1 MNAVR
6 RTEHQ
11 KSSGANHR
19 ETDNLM
25 SRKVGRCLVGG
36 PGVVLAALALWL
48 ACGKDS
54 PTNPAEQQ
62 TPAPPPPPVATSI
75 TVTPSSHT
83 LSSIGA
89 TVQLAA
95 VVRDQNNNVMTGQMV
110 TWTSANTAV
119 ATVSAQGLATAAGN
133 GTAQV
138 TARSG
143 NASGTS
149 SITVSV
155 PVPTSITVTP
165 SSHTLSSIG
174 ATVQLAAVVR
184 DQNNN
189 VMTGQMVT
197 WTSANTAVATVS
209 AQGLATAAGNGMV
222 DIMARSDDLAGSAT
236 VTVSQEPASIIIE
249 VDLDS
254 TRLTEIGQT
263 LLLSATVR
271 DANDV
276 PIEEAEVTWSSSD
289 DLVASVAGDGL
300 VTAVGDGTADITATS
315 GDVSRS
321 VTITVMVPTPDR
333 DALVALYEAANGS
346 NWRQNDNWLS
356 DRPLDEWFGVS
367 VSAEERVDSLSLRG
381 NGLSGL
387 IPPELSALD
396 NLKVLDLARNALSGS
411 IPPELGT
418 LGYLSALDLHR
429 NALSGSIP
437 AELGGLGNLRVL
449 YLHRNALSGSIPAEL
464 GGLGNLSVLSL
475 YLNDLSGSIPIELG
489 GLGNLTVMDLGDN
502 ALSGSIPPELGR
514 LGRLRNLD
522 LSRNALSGSI
532 PPESGDLSNLEELHL
547 WDNNLSGSIPPDL
560 GNLSNLV
567 VLYLYLNDLS
577 GSIPSELGR
586 LGNLEELDLGDNAL
600 SGSIPSEL
608 GRLGN
613 LVVLYLYLND
623 LSGSIPSELGRL
635 GNLEELDFGDNALSG
650 SVPSELGSLG
660 NLEEL
665 YLPNNPDLDG
675 PLPAAFTG
683 LTALTALDILD
694 TGLCAPSD
702 EAFQVWLRGVTSKTG
717 VVNCEPAGSQGRRI
731 IRD

>member
-333 DALVALYEAANGS
+333 DALVALYEAANGPD
-346 NWRQNDNWLS
+346 WRRNDNWLS

-367 VSAEERVDSLSLRG
+367 VNAGGRVNTLSLG
-381 NGLSGL
+381 G
-387 IPPELSALD
+387 
-396 NLKVLDLARNALSGS
+396 NALSGS
-411 IPPELGT
+411 IPPELG
-418 LGYLSALDLHR
+418 GLSNLTALDLSRNALTGPVPSELGSLSNLRDLYLHR

-449 YLHRNALSGSIPAEL
+449 
-464 GGLGNLSVLSL
+464 SL
-475 YLNDLSGSIPIELG
+475 YFNDLSGTIPSELG
-489 GLGNLTVMDLGDN
+489 GLGNLTVLDLGDN
-502 ALSGSIPPELGR
+502 ALSGSIPSELGS
-514 LGRLRNLD
+514 LDNLRNLD
-522 LSRNALSGSI
+522 LSHNFLSGSI
-532 PPESGDLSNLEELHL
+532 PPESGGLSSLEELHL
-547 WDNNLSGSIPPDL
+547 WENNLSGSIPSEL
-560 GNLSNLV
+560 GNLDNLV
-567 VLYLYLNDLS
+567 VLSLFFNDLS
-577 GSIPSELGR
+577 GTIPPELGR

-600 SGSIPSEL
+600 SGSIPPEL

-613 LVVLYLYLND
+613 LTLLYLYLND
-623 LSGSIPSELGRL
+623 LSGSIPPELGGL
-635 GNLEELDFGDNALSG
+635 GGLQELDLGDNVLSG
-650 SVPSELGSLG
+650 SVPAELGSLSS
-660 NLEEL
+660 LEEL
-665 YLPNNPDLDG
+665 FLPNNPDLTG
-675 PLPAAFTG
+675 PLPGTFIG
-683 LTALTALDILD
+683 LTALTELDILD
-694 TGLCAPSD
+694 TGLCAPTD
-702 EAFQVWLRGVTSKTG
+702 EDFQAWLRGVGSKEG
-717 VVNCEPAGSQGRRI
+717 VVDCEPA
-731 IRD
+731 DL